1 MSDLLHGDTALIT
14 GAASGIG
21 RGIALALAREGA
33 RVVLSDIDAMGDG
46 RVAEE
51 LVAEGAS
58 AHFMHADFSTSDG
71 AEKLLRGAI
80 KQLGQLSILV
90 HSASP
95 KREEDQTADAVTDE
109 QWLAMTSVNLTSGF
123 KLGRGA
129 AQHMRDHKITG
140 RILFLTSLHA
150 DTPRNLPH
158 YSAAKAGA
166 TMVMKELARA
176 YGRHGIR
183 VNAIASGAIP
193 GGGFSADP
201 ATLIDKIALGRVG
214 TPEDVGNAA
223 IALLS
228 NRFSAYVT
236 GTTLVVDGGLALF
249 NWIAPSND

>member
-1 MSDLLHGDTALIT
+1 MDELLKGDTALIT

-21 RGIALALAREGA
+21 RSIALALAREGA
-33 RVVLSDIDAMGDG
+33 RVVLSDIDAAGGQRITD
-46 RVAEE
+46 E

-58 AHFMHADFSTSDG
+58 ANFIHSDLSKPDG
-71 AEKLLRGAI
+71 AEKLLHGAI
-80 KQLGQLSILV
+80 EELGQLSILV

-95 KREEDQTADAVTDE
+95 KREENQTADAVTDE

-129 AQHMRDHKITG
+129 AQHMRDHKIAG

-183 VNAIASGAIP
+183 VNAIAPGAIP

-249 NWIAPSND
+249 NWIAPTNN